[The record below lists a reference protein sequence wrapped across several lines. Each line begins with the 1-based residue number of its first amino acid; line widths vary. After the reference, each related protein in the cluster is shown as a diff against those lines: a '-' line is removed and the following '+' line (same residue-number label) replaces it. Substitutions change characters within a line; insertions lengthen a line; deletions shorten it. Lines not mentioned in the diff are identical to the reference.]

1 MRSEEPMVESV
12 KQIINSFSMKFVV
25 DEWVSPTS
33 LNIQTIISWLSQFEL
48 VNLTPEITMIIFLQL
63 VHAIRVVRLV
73 TLTEW

>member
-1 MRSEEPMVESV
+1 MRSKEPMVESV
-12 KQIINSFSMKFVV
+12 KQIINGFSMKFVV

-48 VNLTPEITMIIFLQL
+48 VNLTPKITMIIFLQL

>member
-48 VNLTPEITMIIFLQL
+48 VNLTPKITMIIFLQL

>member
-1 MRSEEPMVESV
+1 MRSEEPVVESV
-12 KQIINSFSMKFVV
+12 KQIINSFSMKFIV

-48 VNLTPEITMIIFLQL
+48 VNLTPKITMIIFLQL

>member
-1 MRSEEPMVESV
+1 MRSEEPVVESV

-48 VNLTPEITMIIFLQL
+48 VNLTPKITMIIFLQL

>member
-33 LNIQTIISWLSQFEL
+33 LNIQAIISWLSQFEL
-48 VNLTPEITMIIFLQL
+48 VNLTPKITMIIFLQL

>member
-48 VNLTPEITMIIFLQL
+48 VNQTPKITMIIFLQL

>member
-48 VNLTPEITMIIFLQL
+48 VNLTPKITMIIFLQL
-63 VHAIRVVRLV
+63 IHAIRVVRLV

>member
-12 KQIINSFSMKFVV
+12 KQIIDSFSMKFVV

-48 VNLTPEITMIIFLQL
+48 VNLTPKITMIIFLQL
-63 VHAIRVVRLV
+63 IHAIRVVRLV